1 MRPPLFG
8 AIVLTLVASAAGAVD
23 LGKCDMCHKPAGKPA
38 SAIPG
43 GLAVSA
49 HAGLSCLTCHVNASQ
64 PHKSGVATRGCGACH
79 GKAEE
84 ALAASAHGPSVAGA
98 PECYTCH
105 GSGHGVVT
113 LEAERFS
120 PAYAPRI
127 CTDCHTREGGAYLEG
142 AHAKAASGG
151 EVGVPACISCHEA
164 GEYLER
170 AHAKAVSGREAGAPT
185 CHSCHGEAHKTEPVA
200 MDPRLSA
207 IHQPVFCG
215 GCHTGK
221 AATRDLPFSIPDP
234 PAQLLASVHGRI
246 NKDTGRYNANCGDCH
261 LTHGEQPGWWPSSS
275 THFMNV
281 AETCG
286 RCHPDELAL
295 YEISV
300 HGLAT
305 AAGLHDAPTCP
316 DCHGDHNVVSGEVAV
331 GGKRTRIV
339 ATCSSCHFSLAVTAK
354 FDIANDRVQ
363 SFERSYHG
371 VVYEGGK
378 TTAADCGSCHRVHDV
393 LPASDPRSSV
403 HVDNLEATCGSCHI
417 RVRERF
423 TGTNVHKPREHPR
436 RKPADYV
443 AIVYVGLIFVVL
455 GGMLLHNAVDYVG
468 KVRAIR
474 RERHQ
479 PSKVHVRLRPVERI
493 QHLVLVSSFTLLAFT
508 GFAIKFPS
516 SFFFAW
522 LVHLEGPYS
531 IRVWL
536 HKVFAVVLIAASLF
550 HVGYLLFTRHGR
562 ARLKAIWPRV
572 SDVREAVQA
581 ILHRVGLSKRAPDFG
596 EFNYAEKAEYWAL
609 IWGTALMVLTG
620 LYVWL
625 DPYIQQLFPYWLY
638 EVLRTIHFYEA
649 ILAVSSI
656 VIWHFYHVIF
666 DPSVYPMNFAWL
678 DGKIPEKL
686 IVEERKRY
694 LEKLRRSKGEVE
706 PETKDEAED

>member
-1 MRPPLFG
+1 MRAPLFG
-8 AIVLTLVASAAGAVD
+8 AIVLTLVASAAAAVD

-38 SAIPG
+38 PAIPG
-43 GLAVSA
+43 GLYASP
-49 HAGLSCLTCHVNASQ
+49 HAGVSCLTCHTGASQ
-64 PHKSGVATRGCGACH
+64 PHKGGVAARGCTSCH
-79 GKAEE
+79 GE
-84 ALAASAHGPSVAGA
+84 AGRELTASAHGAGVEGA
-98 PECYTCH
+98 PTCYTCH
-105 GSGHGVVT
+105 GGGHRVAFPYG
-113 LEAERFS
+113 
-120 PAYAPRI
+120 PAFQPSYAPKV
-127 CTDCHTREGGAYLEG
+127 CAGCHPDVTEDYLRTAHGTAAREGEAR
-142 AHAKAASGG
+142 A
-151 EVGVPACISCHEA
+151 PAC
-164 GEYLER
+164 YL
-170 AHAKAVSGREAGAPT
+170 
-185 CHSCHGEAHKTEPVA
+185 CHGAAHSVEAVA
-200 MDPRLSA
+200 TDANLAAENIPS
-207 IHQPVFCG
+207 FCA
-215 GCHTGK
+215 GCHAGK
-221 AATRDLPFSIPDP
+221 RPTAELPFRIPDP
-234 PAQLLASVHGRI
+234 RVQLLASVHGGI

-261 LTHGEQPGWWPSSS
+261 LTHAEQPGWWPSSS

-286 RCHPDELAL
+286 KCHPDELAL

-300 HGLAT
+300 HGLAA

-316 DCHGDHNVVSGEVAV
+316 DCHGDHNVVAV
-331 GGKRTRIV
+331 EPVENGKRTRIV
-339 ATCSSCHFSLAVTAK
+339 ATCSSCHFSLALSAK
-354 FDIANDRVQ
+354 FDLRNDRVET
-363 SFERSYHG
+363 FEQSYHG
-371 VVYEGGK
+371 VVSEGGK
-378 TTAADCGSCHRVHDV
+378 MTAADCGSCHRVHDV

-403 HVDNLEATCGSCHI
+403 FPGNLEETCGSCHL
-417 RVRERF
+417 RATERF
-423 TGTNVHKPREHPR
+423 AGTNVHEPRVHPR

-455 GGMLLHNAVDYVG
+455 GGMLLHNAVDYIG

-474 RERHQ
+474 RERHR
-479 PSKVHVRLRPVERI
+479 PSKVHVRLRPIERI
-493 QHLVLVSSFTLLAFT
+493 QHLLLLSSFTLLAFT

-516 SFFFAW
+516 SFLFTW

-562 ARLKAIWPRV
+562 ARLKAIWPRP

-581 ILHRVGLSKRAPDFG
+581 ILHRVGLYKRAPEFG
-596 EFNYAEKAEYWAL
+596 EFNYAEKVEYWAL
-609 IWGTALMVLTG
+609 IWGTALMAFTG

-625 DPYIQQLFPYWLY
+625 DPYIQQFFPYWLY

-666 DPSVYPMNFAWL
+666 DPSLYPMNFAWI

-694 LEKLRRSKGEVE
+694 LKELRRSKSEVE
-706 PETKDEAED
+706 PETKDAAED